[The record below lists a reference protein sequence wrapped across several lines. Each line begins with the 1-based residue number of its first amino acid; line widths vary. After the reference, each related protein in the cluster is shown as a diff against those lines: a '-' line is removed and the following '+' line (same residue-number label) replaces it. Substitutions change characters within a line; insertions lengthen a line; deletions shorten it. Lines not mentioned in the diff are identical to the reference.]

1 MFEPRLRLRG
11 NISVVGFPALLA
23 VAIGPFDVAIVVA
36 YLLGT
41 TLLGVWLGRG
51 QRDNRDFFLGGHR
64 LPTWALLVSI
74 VATETST
81 VTFLSVPGKS
91 YVSGGD
97 FTFLQIAIGYILG
110 RLAIIAFLLPAYFR
124 GETLTAYQVLEQRF
138 GVRTRRLA
146 SLVFLITRNVADG
159 LRLFL
164 TALALYIALGFD
176 LLTCILITT
185 VATATY
191 SCAGGVRSVVW
202 NDCIQFAVY
211 MLGAIAAAYL
221 LLAQLPGGWDQ
232 LAAFGQSTGRW
243 RLFDFDP
250 SLTKSSMTFWSG
262 CIGGAFLS
270 LATHGADQLIVQR
283 YLCAKS
289 RTAASWALGLS
300 GFVVLAQFALFLFI
314 GVQLACFE
322 SVTAGIGSEVA
333 GDEAFMTYVVKHMGT
348 GWKGLILAAV
358 LSAAM
363 STLASSLNS
372 SASSVMGDWLCRIL
386 PELND
391 RKSLALSRALTLL
404 FAAIQCAVA
413 IGAYK
418 IAMEQ
423 AIVDAVLKIAGFAI
437 GLVLGLYGL
446 ALLSPRTSENA
457 AIAAFIVGAVVTTS
471 VAFGTPINGY
481 WYTLVGSSTIVITG
495 LVLTMIL
502 GGQTTRS
509 NGTEVLP

>member
-1 MFEPRLRLRG
+1 V
-11 NISVVGFPALLA
+11 IHFPALLA
-23 VAIGPFDVAIVVA
+23 VAIGPIDLAIVGA
-36 YLLGT
+36 YMAGT

-51 QRDNRDFFLGGHR
+51 QSDNRDYFLGGHR
-64 LPTWALLVSI
+64 LPTWALLISI

-91 YVSGGD
+91 YVDGGN
-97 FTFLQIAIGYILG
+97 FTFLQIAIGYIVG

-164 TALALYIALGFD
+164 TSVALNIALDID
-176 LLTCILITT
+176 LLTCILVTT
-185 VATATY
+185 VVTAIY

-202 NDCIQFAVY
+202 NDCIQFTIY
-211 MLGAIAAAYL
+211 MLGAIAAAWL
-221 LLAQLPGGWDQ
+221 LLTQLPGGWDQ
-232 LAAFGQSTGRW
+232 LVAFGHSTGRW
-243 RLFDFDP
+243 RFFDFDP
-250 SLTKSSMTFWSG
+250 SLTKSSITFWSG

-289 RTAASWALGLS
+289 RAAASWALGLS
-300 GFVVLAQFALFLFI
+300 GFVVLAQFAMFLFI
-314 GVQLACFE
+314 GVQLACFNAA
-322 SVTAGIGSEVA
+322 TGGIGSDIA

-348 GWKGLILAAV
+348 GMKGLILAAV

-372 SASSVMGDWLCRIL
+372 SASSLVGDWLSRIL
-386 PELND
+386 PKLDN
-391 RKSLALSRALTLL
+391 RKSLTLSRALTLL
-404 FAAIQCAVA
+404 FAAIQGAVA
-413 IGAYK
+413 IGAYQ
-418 IAMEQ
+418 IALQE

-446 ALLSPRTSENA
+446 ALFSPRTTENL
-457 AIAAFIVGAVVTTS
+457 AIAAFVAGTMVTTL
-471 VAFGTPINGY
+471 VAFGTPVNGY
-481 WYTLVGSSTIVITG
+481 WYTLVGSVTIVVVG
-495 LVLTMIL
+495 LVLTMIW
-502 GGQTTRS
+502 GPGKGDHR
-509 NGTEVLP
+509 LPNEAAT

>member
-1 MFEPRLRLRG
+1 VTE
-11 NISVVGFPALLA
+11 FPPLLA
-23 VAIGPFDVAIVVA
+23 VAIGPVDLAIVVV
-36 YLLGT
+36 YLAGT
-41 TLLGVWLGRG
+41 TLLGIWLGRG
-51 QRDNRDFFLGGHR
+51 QSDNRDFFLGGHR

-91 YVSGGD
+91 YVEGGD
-97 FTFLQIAIGYILG
+97 FTFLQIAIGYLFG
-110 RLAIIAFLLPAYFR
+110 RLAIIAVLLPAYFR

-146 SLVFLITRNVADG
+146 SFVFLITRNVADG

-164 TALALYIALGFD
+164 TALAVYIALDID
-176 LLTCILITT
+176 LLVCIWVTT
-185 VATATY
+185 AATAIY

-202 NDCIQFAVY
+202 NDCIQFAIY
-211 MLGAIAAAYL
+211 ILGAVAAAWL
-221 LLAQLPGGWDQ
+221 LLAKLPGGWDQ
-232 LAAFGQSTGRW
+232 LVAFGESTGRW
-243 RLFDFDP
+243 RMFDFDP
-250 SLTKSSMTFWSG
+250 SLTKSSITFWSG
-262 CIGGAFLS
+262 CIGGGFLS

-289 RTAASWALGLS
+289 RAAASWALGLS
-300 GFVVLAQFALFLFI
+300 GLVVFAQFALFLFI
-314 GVQLACFE
+314 GVQLACFN
-322 SVTAGIGSEVA
+322 SVTGGIGSEA
-333 GDEAFMTYVVKHMGT
+333 TGDEAFMTYVVGQMGT
-348 GWKGLILAAV
+348 GMKGLILAAV

-372 SASSVMGDWLCRIL
+372 SASSLVGDWLSRMVPTL
-386 PELND
+386 DD

-418 IAMEQ
+418 IALED

-446 ALLSPRTSENA
+446 ALISPRTSEST
-457 AIAAFIVGAVVTTS
+457 AIASFLVGAAVTTS
-471 VAFGTPINGY
+471 VAFGTPVNGY
-481 WYTLVGSSTIVITG
+481 WYTLVGSGTIVIVG

-502 GGQTTRS
+502 GGRAKQRSSNEATT
-509 NGTEVLP
+509 